1 MTMNIDT
8 VILISLLVM
17 RSTLEVTGA
26 FFYHNLCAPNL
37 WLHPTEW
44 HHLSGGV
51 TQFSCLQDLSLG
63 YPPALSHWPELLIKA
78 VLRGASVSH
87 ESLGFLRLSVPSPL
101 CCSRT
106 FFPWK
111 SGSATSGN
119 TVIPSLPVR
128 SKEIGVNTNYQSAVS
143 PSDLVKSW
151 WCVLVE
157 VFLLWV
163 QKSEY
168 PESPY

>member
-1 MTMNIDT
+1 MNIDT

-17 RSTLEVTGA
+17 RSKLEITGA
-26 FFYHNLCAPNL
+26 FFYHNLCDPNL
-37 WLHPTEW
+37 RLHPTER
-44 HHLSGGV
+44 HYLSGGV
-51 TQFSCLQDLSLG
+51 TQFLGLQDLSLG

-78 VLRGASVSH
+78 VLRGASMNR
-87 ESLGFLRLSVPSPL
+87 ESLVFPRSSVSSPL

-106 FFPWK
+106 CFPWK
-111 SGSATSGN
+111 SGSATSGHRI
-119 TVIPSLPVR
+119 IPCLPVR
-128 SKEIGVNTNYQSAVS
+128 SKEIWVNINCQSAVS

-151 WCVLVE
+151 WCVLLE

-163 QKSEY
+163 QKSKY